1 MFKRLAK
8 AGVLVQILV
17 ILLLGLVYFITPQA
31 NMTQVADPGQTAPLG
46 AWLYGLILSYPDLA
60 RPLVV
65 FLIIA
70 LSLTMN
76 AILIRHDVSP
86 RQSVFPAIIAL
97 ILMLFTPDA
106 YHLIVTLACL
116 ILLLFSLHN
125 VMNLYGEQRPFNMVM
140 NATVA
145 ISVASMIS
153 PPVIVFIFF
162 VWFGFFTFRT
172 NSWREW
178 AISLMGLILP
188 YFYLIL
194 MYLWNDNLGYA
205 LRIYQDL
212 IRNFSFTIQQP
223 SPLEFISLG
232 IFAFWTIIS
241 AMRFLADA
249 NERVISIR
257 KKMWVISHFTFAGI
271 GSVLLSGSAF
281 LSMLPFVFMPVS
293 AMIAHAVSNGRR
305 AWIHDIILVLSIA
318 MAIFNRLNV

>member
-1 MFKRLAK
+1 MFKKLAK
-8 AGVLVQILV
+8 AGVLTQILV

-31 NMTQVADPGQTAPLG
+31 NMAQVADPGQTAPLG
-46 AWLYGLILSYPDLA
+46 AWIYSLTLSYPDLA
-60 RPLVV
+60 RTLVV
-65 FLIIA
+65 LLIVA

-76 AILIRHDVSP
+76 AILVRHDVSP

-140 NATVA
+140 NATVT

-162 VWFGFFTFRT
+162 VWLGFFTFRT

-178 AISLMGLILP
+178 AISMMGLTLP

-232 IFAFWTIIS
+232 LFAFWTIIS

-257 KKMWVISHFTFAGI
+257 KKMWVISHFAFAGI
-271 GSVLLSGSAF
+271 GAVLLSGSAS

-305 AWIHDIILVLSIA
+305 TWIHDIILVLSIA

>member
-8 AGVLVQILV
+8 AGVLLQILV

-31 NMTQVADPGQTAPLG
+31 NIAQVADPGQTAPLG
-46 AWLYGLILSYPDLA
+46 AWIYSLILSYPDLA

-65 FLIIA
+65 LMIVA

-106 YHLIVTLACL
+106 FHLIVTLACL
-116 ILLLFSLHN
+116 TLLLFSLHN
-125 VMNLYGEQRPFNMVM
+125 VMSLYGEQRPFNMVM

-145 ISVASMIS
+145 ISIASMIS
-153 PPVIVFIFF
+153 PPAIVFIIF
-162 VWFGFFTFRT
+162 VWLGFFTFRT

-194 MYLWNDNLGYA
+194 MYLWNDNLLYA
-205 LRIYQDL
+205 FRIYQDL
-212 IRNFSFTIQQP
+212 IRNYSFTIQQP

-232 IFAFWTIIS
+232 LFTFWTIIS
-241 AMRFLADA
+241 GMRFLADA
-249 NERVISIR
+249 NEKVISIR
-257 KKMWVISHFTFAGI
+257 KKMWVISHFAFAGI
-271 GSVLLSGSAF
+271 GAVLLSGSAF

-305 AWIHDIILVLSIA
+305 AWIHDIILVLTIA